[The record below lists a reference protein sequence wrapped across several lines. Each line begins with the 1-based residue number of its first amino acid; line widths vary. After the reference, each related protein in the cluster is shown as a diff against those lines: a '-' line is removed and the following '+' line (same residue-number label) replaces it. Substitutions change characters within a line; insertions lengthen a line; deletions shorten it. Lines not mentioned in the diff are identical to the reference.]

1 MLKNAKGRY
10 CYRYTPQNQWNLTDA
25 QSKVGTNNCAAHIVA
40 KEGPLPVGAHTW
52 QVYHGKS
59 GAGEW
64 KDGTLTVGLLV
75 RPPLPSPA
83 ACASLPSA
91 HRCPARA
98 ERALP
103 PRLRQSLEGENGLRL
118 GETSEF

>member
-1 MLKNAKGRY
+1 MLKDRWRLGV
-10 CYRYTPQNQWNLTDA
+10 DA
-25 QSKVGTNNCAAHIVA
+25 DHKSTTCWANIVA

-52 QVYHGKS
+52 GVSDGSKHV
-59 GAGEW
+59 
-64 KDGTLTVGLLV
+64 DGTLTVGLLV

-103 PRLRQSLEGENGLRL
+103 PRLRQSLERENDLENL
-118 GETSEF
+118 